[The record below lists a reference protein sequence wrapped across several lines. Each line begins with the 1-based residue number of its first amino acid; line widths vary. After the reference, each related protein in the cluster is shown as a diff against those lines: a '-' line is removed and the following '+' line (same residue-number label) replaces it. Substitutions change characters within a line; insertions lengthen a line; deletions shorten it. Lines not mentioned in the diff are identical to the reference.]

1 MDLIVAGKSDKNEN
15 EMKPCI
21 FISLVE
27 IKFLSPS
34 VHFRLKKKKEIK
46 FSPIKEIHLKISNFS
61 AIVIDLEI
69 SR

>member
-1 MDLIVAGKSDKNEN
+1 MDLIAAGKPDKNEN

-27 IKFLSPS
+27 IKVLSPS
-34 VHFRLKKKKEIK
+34 VFFRLKKKEIK

-69 SR
+69 SL

>member
-1 MDLIVAGKSDKNEN
+1 MDLIAAGKPDKNEN

-27 IKFLSPS
+27 IKVLSPS
-34 VHFRLKKKKEIK
+34 VFFGLKKKEIK

-69 SR
+69 SL

>member
-27 IKFLSPS
+27 IKVLSPS
-34 VHFRLKKKKEIK
+34 VHFRLKKKGNK
-46 FSPIKEIHLKISNFS
+46 
-61 AIVIDLEI
+61 V
-69 SR
+69 

>member
-1 MDLIVAGKSDKNEN
+1 MDLIAAGKPDKNEN

-27 IKFLSPS
+27 IKVLSPS
-34 VHFRLKKKKEIK
+34 VFFRLKKKEIK

-61 AIVIDLEI
+61 AIVIDLEV
-69 SR
+69 SL